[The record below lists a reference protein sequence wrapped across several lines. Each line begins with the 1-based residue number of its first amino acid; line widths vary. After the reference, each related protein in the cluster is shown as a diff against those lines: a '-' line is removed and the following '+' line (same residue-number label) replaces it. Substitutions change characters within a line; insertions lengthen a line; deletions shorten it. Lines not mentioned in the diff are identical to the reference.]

1 MADRLTQLQDAIDN
15 QMTLMYAAI
24 NYIQRQAPYGHIEG
38 QPSQAPSMPDSA
50 GPQSAVSQSQ
60 TQHPN
65 GNAVPQVASSH
76 PPSSPPPDAPDVFN
90 TSLRELAQSLVLQEQ
105 QIEFLI
111 NSLPGLGNSEE
122 SQRNRIRELE
132 KELREVEDER
142 KKAEVERDLL
152 VDVLGEVIV
161 RGSQRIP

>member
-1 MADRLTQLQDAIDN
+1 M
-15 QMTLMYAAI
+15 
-24 NYIQRQAPYGHIEG
+24 
-38 QPSQAPSMPDSA
+38 
-50 GPQSAVSQSQ
+50 
-60 TQHPN
+60 
-65 GNAVPQVASSH
+65 
-76 PPSSPPPDAPDVFN
+76 FN
-90 TSLRELAQSLVLQEQ
+90 TSLRELAQSLILQEQ